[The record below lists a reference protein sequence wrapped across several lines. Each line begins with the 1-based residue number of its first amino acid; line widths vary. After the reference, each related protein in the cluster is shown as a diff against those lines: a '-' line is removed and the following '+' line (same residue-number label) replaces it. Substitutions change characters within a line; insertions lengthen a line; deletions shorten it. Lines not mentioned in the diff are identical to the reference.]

1 MLSNY
6 CVQRMGQQINGIL
19 KDNDSTPFSAHPG
32 LSLDANDDNKR
43 GNGIYYRF
51 CCSKE
56 FIIHFFGYLI
66 DPIN

>member
-19 KDNDSTPFSAHPG
+19 KDNDSTPLTAHPG
-32 LSLDANDDNKR
+32 LSLDANDDNES
-43 GNGIYYRF
+43 GNGIHCRF

-56 FIIHFFGYLI
+56 FIIYLFGYMI
-66 DPIN
+66 YPIN